1 MPEKTSWD
9 QERKA
14 MRDVHRDL
22 TGGDLGSWNYRM
34 YEPVSGTATLG
45 SERSEKFT
53 DYKEKWEKAQNYVE
67 FNEDRMLSGC
77 WNNLPEPSP
86 LRTGGSEKFYMMW
99 TRQTR
104 NRRALAAIDA
114 TCGII
119 HSILLADHFNE
130 TRFEPKSDRF
140 AIYRDH
146 IKWIMSGAES
156 HYIEKWSKD
165 YLKCKNNAK
174 NPDRTLLE
182 IISVY
187 DFLSANCIDGDPSQ
201 IPSPTNIKNYI
212 RDKNQNEESVDSKSL
227 TDAVWEEK
235 MKMASKFIPLIC

>member
-1 MPEKTSWD
+1 MTEKTSWD
-9 QERKA
+9 QDRKA

>member
-1 MPEKTSWD
+1 MIEKTSWD

-14 MRDVHRDL
+14 MQDMHREL
-22 TGGDLGSWNYRM
+22 TGDELGSWNYRM
-34 YEPVSGTATLG
+34 YEPVSGTGTL
-45 SERSEKFT
+45 SSEKSEKLT
-53 DYKEKWEKAQNYVE
+53 DYKERWEESYNYVE
-67 FNEDRMLSGC
+67 SNEDRMLSDC
-77 WNNLPEPSP
+77 WNNLPESSP

-104 NRRALAAIDA
+104 NRRALATVDA
-114 TCGII
+114 TCGIM
-119 HSILLADHFNE
+119 HSIILADHFNE
-130 TRFEPKSDRF
+130 TGFEPKSDRF
-140 AIYRDH
+140 AVYRDH

-156 HYIEKWSKD
+156 QYIKKWSKD

-174 NPDRTLLE
+174 NPDMILLE

-212 RDKNQNEESVDSKSL
+212 LDKNQNEKSVDPHII

-235 MKMASKFIPLIC
+235 MNMASKFIPLIC

>member
-1 MPEKTSWD
+1 MTEKTSWD
-9 QERKA
+9 HERKA

-45 SERSEKFT
+45 SEGSEKFT

-140 AIYRDH
+140 AVYRDH

>member
-1 MPEKTSWD
+1 MTEKTSWD

-45 SERSEKFT
+45 SERSENFT

-114 TCGII
+114 TCEII

>member
-1 MPEKTSWD
+1 MTEKTSWD

-22 TGGDLGSWNYRM
+22 TGGDLGSWNYKM

-140 AIYRDH
+140 AVYRDH

-156 HYIEKWSKD
+156 HYIEKWAKD

>member
-1 MPEKTSWD
+1 MTEKTSWD

-53 DYKEKWEKAQNYVE
+53 DYKEKWENAQNYVE

>member
-1 MPEKTSWD
+1 MTEKTSWD

-22 TGGDLGSWNYRM
+22 TGGDLGSWNYKM

-86 LRTGGSEKFYMMW
+86 LRTGGSEKFYMLW